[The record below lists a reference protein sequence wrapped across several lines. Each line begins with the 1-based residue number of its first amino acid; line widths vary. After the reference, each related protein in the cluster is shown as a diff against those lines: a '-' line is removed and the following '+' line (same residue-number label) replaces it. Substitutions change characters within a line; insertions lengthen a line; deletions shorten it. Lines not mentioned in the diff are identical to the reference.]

1 MIFKCKNCGG
11 NTVYSPERGRMY
23 CPHCESTDSEE
34 KIGDDSLVQCTNCGA
49 PLQLTEY
56 TSACRCEHCGMYLI
70 FDERVSEPYEPR
82 MILPFHVGR
91 EMAVKQLEKEFS
103 NRLFAP
109 SDFMSAKSLEKME
122 GIYVP
127 FWLYDYDVDYDFAGE
142 GTRVRTWR
150 SGDMEYT
157 ETSYYEVVRKMDAD
171 FERVPVDASYVMADG
186 IMDLMEPYNYQELAD
201 FAPKY
206 MSGFLSE
213 RYNQQA
219 DELAARAES
228 KVKDASE
235 NLMQGSLSGYTSIH
249 AYHRNLKLQKKN
261 DCYALMPVWQYAYR
275 YRDQTYLYHV
285 NGQTG
290 KVVGATPVSKAKVV
304 AYGVS
309 VFAAVTM
316 ICGMMVHVLEIL

>member
-11 NTVYSPERGRMY
+11 NTVYSPDKGKMY

-34 KIGDDSLVQCTNCGA
+34 KIEDNSLTQCVNCGA
-49 PLQLTEY
+49 PLQLSEY
-56 TSACRCEHCGMYLI
+56 TSACRCEHCGTYLI
-70 FDERVSEPYEPR
+70 FYERVSPPYDPR
-82 MILPFHVGR
+82 MILPFHVSR
-91 EMAVKQLEKEFS
+91 ERAVEHLEKEFA

-127 FWLYDYDVDYDFAGE
+127 FWLYDYDVNYDFAGE
-142 GTRVRTWR
+142 GTRIRTWR

-186 IMDLMEPYNYQELAD
+186 VMDLMEPYDYQALIG

-219 DELAARAES
+219 DELAGRAEN
-228 KVKDASE
+228 KVKEASE
-235 NLMQGSLSGYTSIH
+235 NLLQGSLTGYATMRP
-249 AYHRNLKLQKKN
+249 YHKNLNLQKRN
-261 DCYALMPVWQYAYR
+261 DCYALMPVWQYVYR
-275 YRDQTYLYHV
+275 YKDKTYLYHV

-290 KVVGATPVSKAKVV
+290 KVVGETPVSRAKVI
-304 AYGVS
+304 AYGAS
-309 VFAAVTM
+309 VFAMVTAF
-316 ICGMMVHVLEIL
+316 CGLVIHVIEIL